1 MPTPQAEVLYP
12 KAVAILEELKKV
24 EEEVNST
31 KEIISGELL
40 IGASTIPGA
49 YVLPRMAAEFK
60 EKYPGVSFEIRIAD
74 SQATINQIV
83 EHKLLMGV
91 VGAKTNSKKVEYQP
105 FIGDKLIL
113 ISSAE
118 RDVHQTITANELIKL
133 PFLLREE
140 GSGTRKNIESF
151 LARMDIRSNQLNT
164 AAVLGSNAAIK
175 EAVKADL
182 GISMISKYAVQE
194 ELDAGVFKEIK
205 IDGLSLERSFYIVTA
220 QKRTLPNHY
229 KVFLNKLLQHAC

>member
-49 YVLPRMAAEFK
+49 YVLPKIAAEFK

-91 VGAKTNSKKVEYQP
+91 VGAKTSSKKVEYQP

-113 ISSAE
+113 VSSTD
-118 RDVHQTITANELIKL
+118 RDVSKTISASELVKL
-133 PFLLREE
+133 PFLIRED
-140 GSGTRKNIESF
+140 GSGTRKNLESF
-151 LARMDIRSNQLNT
+151 LAQMDIRSNQLNI
-164 AAVLGSNAAIK
+164 AAILGSNAAIK
-175 EAVKADL
+175 EAVKAGL
-182 GISMISKYAVQE
+182 GISMISQYAVEE
-194 ELDAGVFKEIK
+194 ELNAGVLKEVK
-205 IDGLSLERSFYIVTA
+205 VNGLTFERSFYIVTA
-220 QKRTLPNHY
+220 LRRTLPNHY
-229 KVFLNKLLQHAC
+229 KVFLNKLLEHAC